1 MLLTVKVEVLYLKWG
16 EMKSIRGEYLDL
28 SSSLSLLKSQDLI
41 SQTLNTKQKD
51 FLEMRNLMTSS
62 KGPKDAAD

>member
-62 KGPKDAAD
+62 KGPKYAAD